1 MRNLK
6 PLFICSALTFA
17 GSASAYTIDG
27 NLADWG
33 LHQNGNLNDWTPNA
47 AVKAWVQ
54 EDWSPVGSG
63 YLNPGYGGQA
73 YDAEALYVDYD
84 NQYLYL
90 ALVTGHDPSTPNSGN
105 QYAPGDFA
113 IDFGRD
119 GSYEF
124 GIETTGNNGKT
135 QGGLYAVTQWGLGLW
150 NAGGAYDPGHPDP
163 ADPTSI
169 LAGTLLG
176 TGDLAFTT
184 TGVGAMGAYSG
195 LHYFY
200 EARIPVALFG
210 SYWGGKTFDVHW
222 TMNCAN
228 DAIKVDPASAV
239 VPEPA
244 TLALLP
250 AGLFGMT
257 WLSRRRRT
265 V

>member
-1 MRNLK
+1 MRTLK
-6 PLFICSALTFA
+6 SLLVCSAFSCAAPAL
-17 GSASAYTIDG
+17 AYTIDG

-33 LHQNGNLNDWTPNA
+33 LHQTGQASDWTPNA
-47 AVKAWVQ
+47 SVKGWTV
-54 EDWSPVGSG
+54 EDWQPVSSG

-73 YDAEALYVDYD
+73 YDAEALYVDFD
-84 NQYLYL
+84 SQYLYI
-90 ALVTGHDPSTPNSGN
+90 ALVTGHDPATGN
-105 QYAPGDFA
+105 GGNNYAPGDFA

-119 GSYEF
+119 GSFEF
-124 GIETTGNNGKT
+124 GIETTGNNGNT
-135 QGGLYAVTQWGLGLW
+135 QGGLYRVSHWGLGLW
-150 NAGGAYDPGHPDP
+150 NASGAYNPGHADP
-163 ADPTSI
+163 LHPTSI

-176 TGDLAFTT
+176 TGDLVYTT
-184 TGVGAMGAYSG
+184 VGAPNMGVYGG

-210 SYWGGKTFDVHW
+210 NAWGGQPFDVHW

-228 DAIKVDPASAV
+228 DAISADPPPAR

-250 AGLFGMT
+250 AGLAGMG
-257 WLSRRRRT
+257 LFARRRRR